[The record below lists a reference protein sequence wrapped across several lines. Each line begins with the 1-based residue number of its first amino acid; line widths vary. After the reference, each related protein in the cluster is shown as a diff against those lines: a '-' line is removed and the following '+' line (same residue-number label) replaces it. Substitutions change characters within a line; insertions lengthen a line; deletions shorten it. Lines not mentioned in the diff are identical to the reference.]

1 MIQLVHL
8 TQQKPEFRLLM
19 PSAAVNC
26 TVIHSTIDTPT
37 SEHLFSLQW
46 RQLPNEKPGTSI
58 NVQQPGS
65 TVTNAPQFTV
75 EKLSYPEHHHLLLK
89 KGYRELV
96 IRMNDPLTGSE
107 SSVTLML
114 DVELTKT
121 EGAGES

>member
-1 MIQLVHL
+1 MIHLVHL
-8 TQQKPEFRLLM
+8 TWQKPEYRLLM
-19 PSAAVNC
+19 PSAAVNF
-26 TVIHSTIDTPT
+26 TVIDSKTNT
-37 SEHLFSLQW
+37 SSPEHLFSIRW
-46 RQLPNEKPGTSI
+46 RQLYGGKADSATALPSGF
-58 NVQQPGS
+58 

-75 EKLSYPEHHHLLLK
+75 EKASYPEHHHLLLK

-96 IRMNDPLTGSE
+96 IRMNDPLAGSE